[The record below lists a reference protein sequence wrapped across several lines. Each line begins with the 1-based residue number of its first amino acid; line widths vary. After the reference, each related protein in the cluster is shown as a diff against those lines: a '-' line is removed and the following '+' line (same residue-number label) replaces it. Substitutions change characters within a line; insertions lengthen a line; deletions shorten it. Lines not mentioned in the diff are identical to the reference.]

1 MKSAV
6 FCEHANEVPQACP
19 CLPDCY
25 CKNHTCRLTR
35 QDAGAPQARN
45 VSIVTK
51 EERLA
56 LREAATTAARAIVQ
70 PYARLRPGSWELQTS
85 NSYRRIGMHGDGDV
99 LCAVTQR
106 SDNHPDLL
114 APRGVLEY
122 IVAAQPS
129 VVLALL
135 DQLDAAECLIGPQIA
150 DVEGKLQRMQ
160 EVITR
165 LTILIGSLDLVAR
178 GDEEETRAV
187 REGIANLTKLIGEM
201 SR

>member
-6 FCEHANEVPQACP
+6 YCEHANEVPQVCP

-25 CKNHTCRLTR
+25 CKSHTCKRTR
-35 QDAGAPQARN
+35 QADPAPQAHD
-45 VSIVTK
+45 
-51 EERLA
+51 RLA
-56 LREAATTAARAIVQ
+56 LRELATTAACAVVQ

-85 NSYRRIGMHGDGDV
+85 NSFRRIGMHGDGDV

-135 DQLDAAECLIGPQIA
+135 DQLDGAERLINTQIA
-150 DVEGKLQRMQ
+150 DIEGRLSRAQA
-160 EVITR
+160 VLTR
-165 LTILIGSLDLVAR
+165 LGSFIGSLDLVVR
-178 GDEEETRAV
+178 GIADEEETRAV
-187 REGIANLTKLIGEM
+187 RDGIADLTKLMGEM